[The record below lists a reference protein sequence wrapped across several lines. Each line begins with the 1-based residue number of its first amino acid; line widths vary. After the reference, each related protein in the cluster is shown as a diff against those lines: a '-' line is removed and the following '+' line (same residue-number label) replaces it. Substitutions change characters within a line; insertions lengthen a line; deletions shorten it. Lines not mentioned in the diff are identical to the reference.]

1 MGLHGQ
7 RRESDQPLPRTT
19 NASSNQIDALAHVTL
34 TLACSR
40 RFSRN
45 ENSRPRLPPDDNPT
59 PRSRL
64 AKPPEGSSS
73 MTTSAT
79 TASIN
84 SRTAVTTLPS
94 PQSWTEDQA
103 STPPSRVLSS
113 APNFSRGRL
122 SLTTPNNS
130 SEDVSPRP
138 PQSPKPS
145 PLNDQH
151 RQAIPP
157 SNGAATVRL
166 PRKPSPGL
174 AARMKLLDLEKDK
187 KCRVVSSPALGKDK
201 IGRIP
206 ESQIRDL
213 DNLHQTFSS
222 STSSTEG
229 GRRRPS
235 QNSTASGFLTPQ
247 VTGDNSRHMT
257 GFVGSGDSDRSSV
270 VSCGDRV
277 METGSSDG
285 QDSPRGENH
294 KFRLPDRHKSIPR
307 QLDGSDDRVLSD
319 EDDPPPPPPPPK
331 DSRTTMSYTDVSDSP
346 MANATPTDFSV
357 DVQSYFNPLGLQRT
371 ASIYSLS
378 RVSFS
383 DQLSQLTSLQLP
395 QASSLRSSISAIPT
409 SQAAAKALTSAAEQI
424 RLWIQKS
431 SDVLG
436 GLNAEDDVEWAA
448 AGGREGVEEVQNAVT
463 RFEKLIEVYVGAI
476 EELQLR
482 KDIGSV
488 PKGELQAVVSQ
499 MDRTLAEWEEVRSLL
514 RGIKEQVE
522 IAMEWEELW
531 NVVLGDI
538 GMEMQALSTLV
549 FEMEEKRHRSLMN
562 DKDGEGA
569 SNIDIGELETIVEET
584 PVGGGGSFANHRL
597 TLPPAHPMI
606 SSAQASTNVQDDS
619 SLLALFARMQPLRA
633 SLDFLPMRL
642 SSFVQRAEPIF
653 PTSCEELES
662 RRQGLEKEW
671 KKLESDAEGLRREL
685 GEDRWLLVFRNA
697 GRQAQKM
704 CESVARSLGKL
715 QESIDA
721 GAAHNN
727 PASLSKKVDN
737 YEAKKVHYGP
747 AIERVLAIIEKGLKD
762 RLTVNGEILRLHSEM
777 QTRWKSL
784 EAEIKDMDSSL
795 SEYNVT
801 HSPQLRD
808 SISSIISLDRSFAG
822 SSVDTPGSSPASS
835 IVLSGNGAP
844 VGSEPST
851 PGQNGKPRASTT
863 PGNTLQRRSCKRMS
877 SMPQGATSSHI
888 PRKTPSSKLSGGS
901 SPVISHGASP
911 PSRSISR
918 GSSFTT
924 PTPSLRSPRPA
935 TTTSD
940 GRPRWSSS
948 VNTNDLQV
956 GHNFKPLSITTPSPH
971 RKIPIPSQST
981 SDTNIPQPGSPRLD
995 RNSSM
1000 SPTPSVSSNRLSVRP
1015 GNRNTEPSPSP
1026 STKSSL
1032 EPPRRLKNQASA
1044 SRLQDNRRN
1053 SSGLDTLIASNGYEK
1068 ETENNPV
1075 SRPKVSRPAS
1085 AMAAG
1090 RRTSLLP
1097 QPKTHDKAQ
1106 SGRESPMAAAGAKAA
1121 MGKARSTEKTTEK
1134 PRWR

>member
-1 MGLHGQ
+1 
-7 RRESDQPLPRTT
+7 
-19 NASSNQIDALAHVTL
+19 
-34 TLACSR
+34 
-40 RFSRN
+40 
-45 ENSRPRLPPDDNPT
+45 
-59 PRSRL
+59 
-64 AKPPEGSSS
+64 

-84 SRTAVTTLPS
+84 NSRTTATTLSS
-94 PQSWTEDQA
+94 PQSWTKDEA
-103 STPPSRVLSS
+103 STPPSRALSS
-113 APNFSRGRL
+113 APNFTRGRL
-122 SLTTPNNS
+122 SPPTSNDS
-130 SEDVSPRP
+130 SGGVSPRRS
-138 PQSPKPS
+138 QSPETSLLNNQRQQVIS
-145 PLNDQH
+145 PQ
-151 RQAIPP
+151 
-157 SNGAATVRL
+157 NGATTVRL

-187 KCRVVSSPALGKDK
+187 KSRVVSSPALGRDK

-222 STSSTEG
+222 PASSTEG
-229 GRRRPS
+229 RRRRPS
-235 QNSTASGFLTPQ
+235 QNSTVSGFLTPQ
-247 VTGDNSRHMT
+247 VTGDNTGQMT
-257 GFVGSGDSDRSSV
+257 NFVGSGESDRSSV

-285 QDSPRGENH
+285 QDSPRDENH
-294 KFRLPDRHKSIPR
+294 KFRLPDRHKSFLR
-307 QLDGSDDRVLSD
+307 QLGGSDDREASD
-319 EDDPPPPPPPPK
+319 EEDLPPPPPPK
-331 DSRTTMSYTDVSDSP
+331 DSRTTMSWTDVSDPP

-357 DVQSYFNPLGLQRT
+357 DVQSYFNPFGLQRT

-424 RLWIQKS
+424 RRWIQKS
-431 SDVLG
+431 SDVLS

-488 PKGELQAVVSQ
+488 PSEELQAVVSQ
-499 MDRTLAEWEEVRSLL
+499 MDRTLTEWEEVRSLL
-514 RGIKEQVE
+514 KGIKEQVE

-531 NVVLGDI
+531 GVVLGDI

-562 DKDGEGA
+562 DKNGEGG
-569 SNIDIGELETIVEET
+569 SSIDIGELETIVEET

-597 TLPPAHPMI
+597 TLPPAHPMS

-671 KKLESDAEGLRREL
+671 KKLEGDAEGLRREL

-721 GAAHNN
+721 GAAQSN
-727 PASLSKKVDN
+727 PTSLGKKVDN
-737 YEAKKVHYGP
+737 YEAKKTHYGP

-777 QTRWKSL
+777 QARWKSL
-784 EAEIKDMDSSL
+784 EADIKDMDSSL
-795 SEYNVT
+795 MEYNMA

-822 SSVDTPGSSPASS
+822 SSADTPGSSPASS
-835 IVLSGNGAP
+835 VVLSGNGAP
-844 VGSEPST
+844 PGSEPST
-851 PGQNGKPRASTT
+851 PGQNGKTRTSNT
-863 PGNTLQRRSCKRMS
+863 PGNALQRPSAGRRKS
-877 SMPQGATSSHI
+877 SMPQGPASSHI

-901 SPVISHGASP
+901 SPVITHGASP
-911 PSRSISR
+911 PSRSTSR

-935 TTTSD
+935 MTTSD

-948 VNTNDLQV
+948 VNTNDLKV
-956 GHNFKPLSITTPSPH
+956 GHNFKPLSTTTPSPH
-971 RKIPIPSQST
+971 RKITIPSRST
-981 SDTNIPQPGSPRLD
+981 SDTRIPHPSPLSHD

-1000 SPTPSVSSNRLSVRP
+1000 SPSPSVSSHRLSIRP
-1015 GNRNTEPSPSP
+1015 GNRNTEPSPSR
-1026 STKSSL
+1026 SIKSSA

-1053 SSGLDTLIASNGYEK
+1053 SSGLDTLLASNGYQD
-1068 ETENNPV
+1068 ETENTPV
-1075 SRPKVSRPAS
+1075 GRPKLNRPAS

-1090 RRTSLLP
+1090 RRGSLLP
-1097 QPKTHDKAQ
+1097 QPKGHNKAQ
-1106 SGRESPMAAAGAKAA
+1106 NGRESPMATAGAKAA
-1121 MGKARSTEKTTEK
+1121 MGKARSTEKTAEK